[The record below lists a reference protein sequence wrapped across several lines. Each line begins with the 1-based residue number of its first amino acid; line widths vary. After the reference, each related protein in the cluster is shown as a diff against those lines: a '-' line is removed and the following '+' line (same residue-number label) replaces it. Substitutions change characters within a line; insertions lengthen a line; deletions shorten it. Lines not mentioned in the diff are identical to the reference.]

1 MRSMVARAW
10 CEPRDLELVEL
21 PDPEPGPDQVA
32 VDVRAIGCNFFDI
45 LMVQGKYQI
54 KPPFPFA
61 PGAEVAGTIRARGAE
76 AAGFAPGDRVL
87 ALTGWGGFSSVA
99 LAPAS
104 DVFRI
109 PRSMSFD
116 DGAAFGIV
124 YQTSYFGLVHRANLR
139 PGETLLVH
147 AAAGGVGLAAVQIGR
162 ALGARVLATAS
173 SPAKREVALVNGAE
187 AAFDYTSP
195 DWVERVNEAT
205 AGRGAEVIYDPVGG
219 DVFDLST
226 KCTAFGGRLLV
237 VGFASGRI
245 PTIAANRIL
254 LKNISIV
261 GLHWG
266 AYRKHDP
273 ARVPQAMTAL
283 FGMYERGAVRPVI
296 GSIHPLSEAAQALE
310 EIATRRS
317 VGKVVLHP

>member
-32 VDVRAIGCNFFDI
+32 VDVSAIGCNFFDI

-195 DWVERVNEAT
+195 DWVERVNKAT
-205 AGRGAEVIYDPVGG
+205 TGHGADVIYDPVGG